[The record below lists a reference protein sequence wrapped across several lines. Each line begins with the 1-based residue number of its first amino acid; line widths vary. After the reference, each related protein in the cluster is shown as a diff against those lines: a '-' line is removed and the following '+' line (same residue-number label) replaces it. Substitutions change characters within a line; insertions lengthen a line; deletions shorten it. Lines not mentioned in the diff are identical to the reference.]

1 MEPKEKTYKIVN
13 IISSFVLIISYGL
26 IMTQSIINIIYNQ
39 ENKPNII
46 AERLVYEQFSHEVY
60 SNIKSKIIKK
70 IQEID
75 INDNC
80 NDTLMTFPIKIE
92 SFYDC
97 TGVKTETIDK
107 KMCQNT
113 ITSDSLC
120 CREGCCFKGI
130 TNKKENYY
138 CLYKRDINESSY
150 DVRDYNCIKY
160 SKYNGR
166 FYNVNNKKICVEKYN
181 KNYEDL
187 LKNYETDKDCND
199 DMIIFDSKSHFF
211 CDNKNIYAIYN
222 NDKTMVKNIF
232 SVESPNY
239 FEMETPIRLSKLLN
253 KKKLD
258 ENKIKKEKEK
268 IAKISAKSISEAF
281 MEKESYINYNDPNYY
296 EFKSSYLLNDIIK
309 NSNENIFDNFKYYI
323 YTNNP
328 NISWY
333 TRNYIGFNNYTELK
347 KFKKYFDENDHK
359 NNDLYKISNLLL
371 PSYISFIIG
380 AIIIIASIFFIIF
393 SIKNYKSDEIDLLL
407 KINKEENK
415 TNLNLIKFILILCL
429 FIAYL
434 IIYLKKYYYKFEEIN
449 IDMEEFYSQVIKK
462 YNCRRKQLYFLIGLI
477 LLGFN
482 LFMELLILNLK
493 CDILLNHHG
502 ANGISN
508 KSIIAII
515 KLNDSNCNIVHKC
528 KFYLNSKFSESIPKI
543 KKILSR
549 CNNCRENDI
558 TSFYLNNNEIN
569 IDNTV
574 MQIGIIKDSLITI
587 D

>member
-1 MEPKEKTYKIVN
+1 M
-13 IISSFVLIISYGL
+13 
-26 IMTQSIINIIYNQ
+26 
-39 ENKPNII
+39 
-46 AERLVYEQFSHEVY
+46 
-60 SNIKSKIIKK
+60 
-70 IQEID
+70 
-75 INDNC
+75 
-80 NDTLMTFPIKIE
+80 
-92 SFYDC
+92 
-97 TGVKTETIDK
+97 
-107 KMCQNT
+107 
-113 ITSDSLC
+113 
-120 CREGCCFKGI
+120 
-130 TNKKENYY
+130 
-138 CLYKRDINESSY
+138 
-150 DVRDYNCIKY
+150 
-160 SKYNGR
+160 
-166 FYNVNNKKICVEKYN
+166 
-181 KNYEDL
+181 
-187 LKNYETDKDCND
+187 KNYETDKDCND

-281 MEKESYINYNDPNYY
+281 MEKESYTNYNDPNYY
-296 EFKSSYLLNDIIK
+296 EFNSSYLLNDIIK

-323 YTNNP
+323 YTNNQ

-380 AIIIIASIFFIIF
+380 AIIVIASIFFIIF

-462 YNCRRKQLYFLIGLI
+462 YNNRRKQLYFLIGLI